1 MSYSTKDFNQDV
13 AKLKELIAKC
23 IELEQKQKTKYCY
36 KPYRNLTN
44 Y

>member
-1 MSYSTKDFNQDV
+1 MYSTKDFNQDV

-23 IELEQKQKTKYCY
+23 IELEQKQKIKYCY

>member
-1 MSYSTKDFNQDV
+1 MYSTKDFNEDV
-13 AKLKELIAKC
+13 AKLRELIAKC
-23 IELEQKQKTKYCY
+23 DELEQKQKVKYCY